1 MKNYFYL
8 LFITILFSSCSE
20 SPVSPT
26 ASDNSSEGKSNL
38 FRNYDF
44 ISNPNLAINEKQIAQ
59 IKFDENLLNSSNVD
73 NKIFTINY
81 KPEVSGDFNFNLPN
95 DKILIEILDS
105 DKKIISGN
113 TSGNINFDN
122 SNSISLSNSEIY
134 SINIFKTNS
143 GLNNLKLN
151 DIIYIS
157 TVKQE
162 GSNVASLNI
171 TVNNCDSC
179 LVVNSTFSQSFNNQ
193 QFTNSEFFNCAFEY
207 IQMNENVF
215 TNTLFSNCGFS
226 GADVNVNNFE
236 NSTFSAT
243 NFINNSGFLQ
253 CNFNNTS
260 FTSGSFTAVEFSQ
273 SSFLRSKMK
282 LLTLFSCIFNNC
294 DMQYASITSPLYNVN
309 MNYISLINTNL
320 SSGTIN
326 NYNLQY
332 SFLNGSNFTNANITN
347 CNLNEV
353 NISGATFMGSN
364 LSNSNLCG
372 VRGTPA
378 VFKNVNQTATK
389 CPYKQ

>member
-8 LFITILFSSCSE
+8 LFITILFSSCSD

-44 ISNPNLAINEKQIAQ
+44 ISNPNIAINEKQIAQ

-81 KPEVSGDFNFNLPN
+81 KPEVSGEFNFNLPN
-95 DKILIEILDS
+95 DKIIIEILDS
-105 DKKIISGN
+105 DKKIISVSSN
-113 TSGNINFDN
+113 GNINSDN
-122 SNSISLSNSEIY
+122 ISTISLTNSEIY

-162 GSNVASLNI
+162 GSNIASLNI
-171 TVNNCDSC
+171 SVNTCDSC

-193 QFTNSEFFNCAFEY
+193 QFTNSEFYNCAFEY

-294 DMQYASITSPLYNVN
+294 DMQYASISSPLYNVN
-309 MNYISLINTNL
+309 MNYISLINANL

-353 NISGATFMGSN
+353 NISGATFMASN

>member
-1 MKNYFYL
+1 MINYFYL
-8 LFITILFSSCSE
+8 LFITILFSSCSD

-44 ISNPNLAINEKQIAQ
+44 ISNPNIAINEKQIAQ

-81 KPEVSGDFNFNLPN
+81 KPEVSGEFNFNLPN
-95 DKILIEILDS
+95 DKIIIEILDS
-105 DKKIISGN
+105 DKKIISVSSN
-113 TSGNINFDN
+113 GNINSDN
-122 SNSISLSNSEIY
+122 ISTISLTNSEIY

-162 GSNVASLNI
+162 GSNIASLNI
-171 TVNNCDSC
+171 SVNTCDSC

-193 QFTNSEFFNCAFEY
+193 QFTNSEFYNCAFEY

-294 DMQYASITSPLYNVN
+294 DMQYASISSPLYNVN
-309 MNYISLINTNL
+309 MNYISLINANL

-353 NISGATFMGSN
+353 NISGATFMASN

>member
-8 LFITILFSSCSE
+8 LFITILFSSCSD

-44 ISNPNLAINEKQIAQ
+44 ISNPNIAINEKQIAQ

-81 KPEVSGDFNFNLPN
+81 KPEVSGEFNFNLPN
-95 DKILIEILDS
+95 DKIIIEILDS
-105 DKKIISGN
+105 DKKIISVSSN
-113 TSGNINFDN
+113 GNINSDN
-122 SNSISLSNSEIY
+122 INTISLTNSEIY

-162 GSNVASLNI
+162 GSNIASLNI
-171 TVNNCDSC
+171 SVNTCDSC

-193 QFTNSEFFNCAFEY
+193 QFTNSEFYNCAFEY

-294 DMQYASITSPLYNVN
+294 DMQYASISSPLYNVN